1 MVEHGHGPQS
11 GTRDN
16 GLRAA
21 RYVAIGDYD
30 PRIADA
36 ALTLLRDEGIAA
48 YVAPTPGRRGGY
60 LELRLP
66 PTPTDRLYVDE
77 DRADTAVELLA
88 GDTEGGSAD
97 PPDDEGFVVDHGAAA
112 APNRSGTDLDIDAA
126 WEQVLASLR
135 STDSGDH
142 SWPESEDVAEPA
154 QGVTADVVA
163 ALDGPPEIDDVD
175 EHFVPPA
182 APPLPHLHPN
192 TVVCLLAIVGGFLL
206 NATGF
211 DGGAWDWLG
220 VAAVIGGA
228 VGLVWRA
235 KNDPPDDTGSD
246 DGAVV

>member
-21 RYVAIGDYD
+21 RYVAVGDYD

-36 ALTLLRDEGIAA
+36 ALSLLRDDGIAA

-77 DRADTAVELLA
+77 DRADAAVDLLA
-88 GDTEGGSAD
+88 GDSDTDAD
-97 PPDDEGFVVDHGAAA
+97 LEVGAAT
-112 APNRSGTDLDIDAA
+112 PDRSRSGTDLDVDAA

-142 SWPESEDVAEPA
+142 PWPESEDVAAPA
-154 QGVTADVVA
+154 EGITADVVA
-163 ALDGPPEIDDVD
+163 ALDGPPEIDDVE

-182 APPLPHLHPN
+182 PPPLPRLHSN
-192 TVVCLLAIVGGFLL
+192 TVVCLLAIIGGFLL

-228 VGLVWRA
+228 IGLVWRA
-235 KNDPPDDTGSD
+235 KSDPPDDSGSD